1 MSFLLPNAEA
11 YIFDFNGTLFWDSE
25 ENRKAWSDTFLK
37 FRGKEISDEE
47 YRMLNGRTDEETV
60 LYLAPEKTEE
70 EREAIAIYKEKLYH
84 DICLKQR
91 MTLSP
96 GAETL
101 LTYLKNAGIPIAIAS
116 SAPKMNMDWYIPEYG
131 LNRFFP
137 EKLII
142 AGRTDIPSKPDSAI
156 FRLAIKKLDAKAEN
170 TIIFEDSASGVK
182 AALDAGVKLVIR
194 IKDPG
199 LPSIRDPRVMEIAS
213 FEEITTEIQDNQ

>member
-25 ENRKAWSDTFLK
+25 ENRKAWSETFLK

-60 LYLAPEKTEE
+60 LYLAPEKNAE
-70 EREAIAIYKEKLYH
+70 EREAIALYKEKLYH
-84 DICLKQR
+84 DICLEQR

-116 SAPKMNMDWYIPEYG
+116 SAPKMNMDWYIPEFRLCDYFS
-131 LNRFFP
+131 R
-137 EKLII
+137 ECII
-142 AGRTDIPSKPDSAI
+142 AGREDIPSKPDGAI
-156 FRLAIKKLDAKAEN
+156 FRLAFSALGIEGSGAVV
-170 TIIFEDSASGVK
+170 FEDSRSGVLS
-182 AALDAGVKLVIR
+182 ALDAGAGTVIR
-194 IKDPG
+194 VIGEGVPTLG
-199 LPSIRDPRVMEIAS
+199 IAGISEVPSLACIEP
-213 FEEITTEIQDNQ
+213 